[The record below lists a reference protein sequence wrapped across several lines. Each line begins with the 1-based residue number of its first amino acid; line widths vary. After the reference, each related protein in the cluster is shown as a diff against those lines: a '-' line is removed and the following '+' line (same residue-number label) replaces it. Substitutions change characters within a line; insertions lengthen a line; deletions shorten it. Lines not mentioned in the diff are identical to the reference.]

1 MTGRPDNFAL
11 KFRLMY
17 RFLSLSALLLI
28 LACGRTGSPAETAS
42 ASDPHRALLT
52 AADSLI
58 QVLERR
64 MVSAEGEFDQ
74 LKFRNMRD
82 ILRENRAA
90 LTQELPEGGGNAN
103 ERVLEDTQAEYLRS
117 LLIAAEALLSDNPL
131 SVGKWEGEVRP
142 APDSVQTP
150 VGRTR

>member
-17 RFLSLSALLLI
+17 RFLYLSALLLI
-28 LACGRTGSPAETAS
+28 LACGRTGTPAETAS
-42 ASDPHRALLT
+42 ASDPHRALLA

-58 QVLERR
+58 QILERR

-74 LKFRNMRD
+74 LKLRNMRD
-82 ILRENRAA
+82 ILRENRESLARVA
-90 LTQELPEGGGNAN
+90 WAEGADQG
-103 ERVLEDTQAEYLRS
+103 VMEDTQADYLRS

-142 APDSVQTP
+142 VPDSVPTP
-150 VGRTR
+150 VGRTP